1 MRKGYVKEALHGY
14 RKSSLRKQTI
24 PLPKKLFLFLFV
36 LFLPYVKQ
44 LFKKNKQNKPED
56 KQQEEYSFPVEI
68 AFDYHLS
75 NTITVAMAK

>member
-1 MRKGYVKEALHGY
+1 M
-14 RKSSLRKQTI
+14 
-24 PLPKKLFLFLFV
+24 FV
-36 LFLPYVKQ
+36 LFLPYVKR

-75 NTITVAMAK
+75 NTITVAMAKWHGLHVIYTAYISEKAVGKVESGNQEQ